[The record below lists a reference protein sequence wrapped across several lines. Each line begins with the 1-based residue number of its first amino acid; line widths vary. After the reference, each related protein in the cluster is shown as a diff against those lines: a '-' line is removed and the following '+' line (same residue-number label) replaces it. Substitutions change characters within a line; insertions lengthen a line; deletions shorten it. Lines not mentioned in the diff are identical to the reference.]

1 MGPPGP
7 RVVALVPDL
16 IAASRIESATTAA
29 GGTFTRIDVI
39 DDLPASNA
47 VDLLV
52 VDWGARRPGWDAAI
66 AGWRGGEVDAAPEV
80 ILFGPH
86 TDLAAH
92 ADARAAGLGPMRAR
106 SAFFSNLPD
115 LIARGAE

>member
-1 MGPPGP
+1 MTRPAP

-16 IAASRIESATTAA
+16 ISASRIESAVIAA
-29 GGTFTRIDVI
+29 GGEWTRVDDVAG
-39 DDLPASNA
+39 LPPAEA
-47 VDLLV
+47 VDLLI

-66 AGWRGGEVDAAPEV
+66 AGWGGDGGDAPPRV

-106 SAFFSNLPD
+106 SAFFASLPD
-115 LIARGAE
+115 LLTADG

>member
-1 MGPPGP
+1 MTRPAP
-7 RVVALVPDL
+7 RVVALVRDL
-16 IAASRIESATTAA
+16 ITASRIESAVVAA
-29 GGTFTRIDVI
+29 GGDWTRIDDVAG
-39 DDLPASNA
+39 LRPAA
-47 VDLLV
+47 TVDLLI

-66 AGWRGGEVDAAPEV
+66 AGWRDGAGDPPPLV

-106 SAFFSNLPD
+106 SAFFASLPD
-115 LIARGAE
+115 LLNVDN